1 MLIYQLLQKGTAS
14 TRPPLYQKQSDGA
27 GGNNSGPPASQTMM
41 LACSSSSSSALN
53 QKYHDLIYAN
63 RKLCEDRRGVF
74 DHLRPRSFVKN
85 TVRICVMQ
93 STTVVTT
100 YFNDQLKEDTER
112 EERIQKGDI
121 TRALANKEDE
131 EWQEV
136 SGAGGCLF
144 CWLVGCW
151 IRYWNNARIQRVER
165 PLLKPECCITCN
177 TADVKKYLLSV
188 NFLDVPSAV
197 MVGAFSLVNS

>member
-1 MLIYQLLQKGTAS
+1 MLIYQLLQKGTAVS

-27 GGNNSGPPASQTMM
+27 GWNNSGRPAAPQTMM
-41 LACSSSSSSALN
+41 LACSSSEALN
-53 QKYHDLIYAN
+53 QRYHDLIYAN

-85 TVRICVMQ
+85 TVRIVVMQ

-121 TRALANKEDE
+121 TRAQANKEDE

-136 SGAGGCLF
+136 SGTNLWMLDSF
-144 CWLVGCW
+144 LE
-151 IRYWNNARIQRVER
+151 QREDSTRRKTVAE
-165 PLLKPECCITCN
+165 T
-177 TADVKKYLLSV
+177 
-188 NFLDVPSAV
+188 
-197 MVGAFSLVNS
+197 